1 MIAPRINL
9 RSDTVTVPTPEMLEA
24 MARAEVGDDQSRTD
38 PTVLELERTGADMLG
53 KEDGLF
59 VASGTMG
66 NLVSLLSISQRGDS
80 IVADSMAHV
89 MLFEAGGYAA
99 LGGCTITAVET
110 DGVMTAELARAALTP
125 ADMHYLKPAILW
137 AENTQN
143 RRGGVPWGPEVM
155 RGLVDLAAEHGFK
168 LHIDGARIFNAAVA
182 LDVPARELAAGADT
196 VQICLT
202 KGLGAPFGS
211 LIVGSAELIAR
222 ARRVRQMVGG
232 GMRQAGVMAA
242 AGLEALRHG
251 PARLAGDHRR
261 ARTLGAIMEDIDGVT
276 LEHPVR
282 TNLVFLRIDTSRIDA
297 VSFAEYARR
306 RGVEI
311 GMPRFGAIIRLATHH
326 QISDGD
332 IEEAADVL
340 ADAAEAAR
348 ATVASGA

>member
-1 MIAPRINL
+1 MVAPRINL
-9 RSDTVTVPTPEMLEA
+9 RSDTATIPTPEMLEA

-38 PTVLELERTGADMLG
+38 PTVLELERTGAEMLG

-66 NLVSLLSISQRGDS
+66 NLVSLLTISERGDS

-89 MLFEAGGYAA
+89 ALFEAGGYAA
-99 LGGCTITAVET
+99 LAGCTLTPVET
-110 DGVMTAELARAALTP
+110 DGVMTAELACAALTP
-125 ADMHYLKPAILW
+125 ADMHYVKPAILW

-143 RRGGVPWGPEVM
+143 RRGGVPWGPEVT

-168 LHIDGARIFNAAVA
+168 LHIDGARIFNAAIA
-182 LDVPARELAAGADT
+182 LDVPARALAAGADT

-211 LIVGSAELIAR
+211 LVLSSEAVIAR

-251 PARLAGDHRR
+251 PARLAEDHRR
-261 ARTLGAIMEDIDGVT
+261 AQTLGAISEDLDGIT
-276 LEHPVR
+276 LEYPVR
-282 TNLVFLRIDTSRIDA
+282 TNLVFLKIDPRRIDA
-297 VSFAEYARR
+297 GAFAENARR
-306 RGVEI
+306 QGVEI
-311 GMPRFGAIIRLATHH
+311 GAPRFGDIIRLATHH

-332 IEEAADVL
+332 IEDAADVL

-348 ATVASGA
+348 TTVAAGA